1 MRDATF
7 MGYTPQRATA
17 VWVGFPEAQI
27 PMVPPTTDIRVF
39 GGTYPAAIWR
49 EIMTAAHDD
58 LPVEEFPTPPAST
71 PPPTTEPP
79 CEVTTENTPAGTPAR
94 SASSASASALKGVSW
109 AGFRIIGQPAA
120 SAGPTFRV
128 TIAIG
133 KFHGVIAA
141 QTPMGCF

>member
-1 MRDATF
+1 
-7 MGYTPQRATA
+7 
-17 VWVGFPEAQI
+17 
-27 PMVPPTTDIRVF
+27 
-39 GGTYPAAIWR
+39 
-49 EIMTAAHDD
+49 MTAAHDD

-128 TIAIG
+128 TMAIG

-141 QTPMGCF
+141 HTPMGCF